1 MVQSTDSRRTIKQN
15 SHGETFGWK
24 RESMRGLITIFLFV
38 GGILVAH
45 AQTRIS
51 WDILADVQFVNEYDP
66 NFGSTQAIPRFGED
80 PEQYERQEVELTG
93 YTIPIDGTGTY
104 YVLSK
109 FPYANCYFC
118 GNAGPETIVELD
130 LKEGEKRRFET
141 DERVIVRGVLELNES
156 DVYRL
161 PYILSEAVVEKL

>member
-1 MVQSTDSRRTIKQN
+1 MKLTTTLVLVIASVL
-15 SHGETFGWK
+15 TF
-24 RESMRGLITIFLFV
+24 
-38 GGILVAH
+38 H
-45 AQTRIS
+45 AQTRIN

-66 NFGSTQAIPRFGED
+66 NFGSTQSIPRFGED
-80 PEQYERQEVELTG
+80 PEKYERQEVELTG

-130 LKEGEKRRFET
+130 LKKGEKRRFET

-161 PYILSEAVVEKL
+161 PYILSEAVVEKLD